1 MPERP
6 HSAILNREEP
16 RAVAEQ
22 HFSKQ
27 TELLRDITD
36 YGSNLIV
43 RAFNSSPKKMAEVVA
58 CGVLL
63 KQIVAMVDAVEVL
76 LSSGCGH
83 AAFLPARTAFEAS
96 IYLDWI
102 FAGDSERRAT
112 RYVVGNYRDE
122 RIWAARAIPGTIEEA
137 AFTQIA
143 TTLGLDIHA
152 NRPTLASDAKAH
164 LAEVNRILM
173 QPELGA
179 IDQEFTVAKGKRKHD
194 PAWYELDG
202 LTSIRKVAQAVGR
215 LPEYEFFYSKGS
227 QVTHTG
233 SYKDH
238 VHFADG
244 QVRFK
249 PIRHLADINMLLNFI
264 VSLSMGTYVAVLKMY
279 RPGELTAFR
288 QKYIEDWRGP
298 FQNVVSVK
306 YDF

>member
-1 MPERP
+1 MREIP
-6 HSAILNREEP
+6 HPAILNREEP

-27 TELLRDITD
+27 TELLRDIAD

-43 RAFNSSPKKMAEVVA
+43 RAFNSSPKKMAEVVV

-63 KQIVAMVDAVEVL
+63 KQVVAMADAAEVL
-76 LSSGCGH
+76 LTSGCGH

-102 FAGDSERRAT
+102 LAADSERRAT
-112 RYVVGNYRDE
+112 RYIVGNYRDE
-122 RIWAARAIPGTIEEA
+122 RLWAARAIPGTTEEV

-143 TTLGLDIHA
+143 NTLGLDIHA
-152 NRPTLASDAKAH
+152 NRPTLTSDANAH
-164 LAEVNRILM
+164 LADVNRILA
-173 QPELGA
+173 QPELQA
-179 IDQEFTVAKGKRKHD
+179 IDQEFTAAKKKRKHD
-194 PAWYELDG
+194 PEWYQLDG
-202 LTSIRKVAQAVGR
+202 LTSIRQVAEKVGR

-238 VHFADG
+238 IRFADE

-249 PIRHLADINMLLNFI
+249 PIRHLADVNMLLSFM
-264 VSLSMGTYVAVLKMY
+264 VSLCIGTYRKILKEY
-279 RPGELTAFR
+279 RPDELAAFR
-288 QKYIEDWRGP
+288 KKYIEDWRGP